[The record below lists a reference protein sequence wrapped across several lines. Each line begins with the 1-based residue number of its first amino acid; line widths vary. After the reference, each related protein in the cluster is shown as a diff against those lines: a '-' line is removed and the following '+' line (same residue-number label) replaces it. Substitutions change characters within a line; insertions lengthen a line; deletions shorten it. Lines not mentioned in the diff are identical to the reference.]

1 MKATGIVRRMDDLG
15 RVIIPK
21 EVRKTLNMEYGEALE
36 IFTDEDCVIFQKY
49 HTTPIKDEIE
59 KLKEHI
65 QDYYECNDNFTQK
78 QINEFNNAL
87 STIQKAF
94 KDKE

>member
-1 MKATGIVRRMDDLG
+1 MKDNNFEQINKYDQKQILDLMELK
-15 RVIIPK
+15 RKLK
-21 EVRKTLNMEYGEALE
+21 ENSGLFSQMKER
-36 IFTDEDCVIFQKY
+36 
-49 HTTPIKDEIE
+49 DEIE

-78 QINEFNNAL
+78 QINEFKNAL

-94 KDKE
+94 KNE